1 MYLETKA
8 LCDLG
13 DNSLSSKQSVL
24 FIISI
29 PCSTLLTVIGD
40 IHFDHST
47 KKKIKL
53 FAGCLHSRQ
62 PDIMCVCDPVLNCN
76 LWNYADIN

>member
-29 PCSTLLTVIGD
+29 PYSTLLTVIGD

-47 KKKIKL
+47 KKKNQVICRL
-53 FAGCLHSRQ
+53 FTLTPARYY
-62 PDIMCVCDPVLNCN
+62 VCM
-76 LWNYADIN
+76 